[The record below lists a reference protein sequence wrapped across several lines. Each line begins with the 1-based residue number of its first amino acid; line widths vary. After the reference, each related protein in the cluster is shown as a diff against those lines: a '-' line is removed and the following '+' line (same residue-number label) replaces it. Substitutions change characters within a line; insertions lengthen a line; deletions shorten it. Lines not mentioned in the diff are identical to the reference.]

1 VRFYHTKHKEATQ
14 VESITVSIGRIQSTS
29 GGIVQ
34 DNTRE
39 VQFQGEELATRTEFG
54 AGREGGIADTR
65 GVTETLYKAADG
77 KMVAHIEDWSHWEGE
92 PTIYSLHAVTEADL
106 GPNGRFE
113 ALGAEAGFGR
123 PLTLDEA
130 LVTPEEED

>member
-1 VRFYHTKHKEATQ
+1 MDT
-14 VESITVSIGRIQSTS
+14 ITVSIGRVQSTS
-29 GGIVQ
+29 GGITQ

-39 VQFQGEELATRTEFG
+39 VQFEGEELATRTEFG

-77 KMVAHIEDWSHWEGE
+77 KLVVHVEDWSHWQGE
-92 PTIYSLHAVTEADL
+92 PTTYSLHAVTEADL
-106 GPNGRFE
+106 QPTGRFA
-113 ALGAEAGFGR
+113 ALGAEAGYGR